1 MSKLILCQGIQGSGK
16 STYAKKWAAEDPEN
30 RVRLNYDDLRNMM
43 GPYWVPSR
51 EHMLKSMEK
60 IFLSEAL
67 KKGYDII
74 IDNMNL
80 NPKTIKG
87 YQDLVD
93 EWNKAYDNKYELE
106 RVLFDTPVEECIRRD
121 KLRPNPIGEVI
132 IKRTWNTYRNYIIQE
147 SIKKMKEKEM
157 KQNPNLPHCI
167 LVDMDATLFLNTNG
181 RPFYGD
187 DLEPTDILKDEPI
200 YPTITLVRAYQDTGN
215 LVIGLSGRED
225 KPQIRACTIKQ
236 CENVGVHLDA
246 LILRP
251 IGSRKRGEESKKEL
265 FEQNIKDKYY
275 VDFVLDDSTKVVKM
289 YRDLGLTCLQ
299 PNEGKF

>member
-1 MSKLILCQGIQGSGK
+1 MAKLILCQGIQGSGK
-16 STYAKKWAAEDPEN
+16 STFAKKWASEDPEH

-43 GPYWVPSR
+43 GTYWVPSR
-51 EHMLKSMEK
+51 EGMLKE
-60 IFLSEAL
+60 IEIAFLTKAFL
-67 KKGYDII
+67 KGYDII

-80 NPKTIKG
+80 NPKTIA
-87 YQDLVD
+87 YYE
-93 EWNKAYDNKYELE
+93 EWATKHLYELE
-106 RVLFDTPVEECIRRD
+106 KILFDTPVEECIRRD
-121 KLRPNPIGEVI
+121 SMRPNPIGEVV

-187 DLEPTDILKDEPI
+187 ELEPTDILKDEPI
-200 YPTITLVRAYQDTGN
+200 PAVVTLVKAYQATGN

-225 KPQIRACTIKQ
+225 RHQIRACTIKQ
-236 CENVGVHLDA
+236 CKNVGIHLDA

-251 IGSRKRGEESKKEL
+251 IGSRKRGEISKKEL
-265 FEQNIKDKYY
+265 FEENIKDKYF
-275 VDFVLDDSTKVVKM
+275 VDFVLDDSSKVVKM

>member
-1 MSKLILCQGIQGSGK
+1 MPKLILCQGIQGSGK
-16 STYAKKWAAEDPEN
+16 STFARKWASEDPEH

-43 GPYWVPSR
+43 GIYWVPSR
-51 EHMLKSMEK
+51 EGMLKEMEEA
-60 IFLSEAL
+60 FLKKAFL
-67 KKGYDII
+67 KGYDII

-80 NPKTIKG
+80 NPKTI
-87 YQDLVD
+87 
-93 EWNKAYDNKYELE
+93 EKYENWAKEYNYDLE
-106 RVLFDTPVEECIRRD
+106 RILFDTPVEECIRRD
-121 KLRPNPIGEVI
+121 KTRSNPIGEVV

-187 DLEPTDILKDEPI
+187 ELEPTDILKDEPI
-200 YPTITLVRAYQDTGN
+200 PGTIALVKAYQASGN
-215 LVIGLSGRED
+215 LVFGLSGRED
-225 KPQIRACTIKQ
+225 TQGIRLNTEKQ
-236 CENVGVHLDA
+236 CANQGIYLDK
-246 LILRP
+246 LFLRP
-251 IGSRKRGEESKKEL
+251 KGSRKKGDEQKKEL
-265 FEQNIKDKYY
+265 FEKYIKGQFY
-275 VDFVLDDSTKVVKM
+275 VDFVLDDSSKVVKM